1 MLLSH
6 NLENQYVFET
16 DLKCRGRLGVIQG
29 CEPPLIKLN
38 PEMGTDCKQ
47 AQAGQQ

>member
-1 MLLSH
+1 MS
-6 NLENQYVFET
+6 
-16 DLKCRGRLGVIQG
+16 LKLTSSVRGRLGVIQG